1 MYGNIIKN
9 LRLENNLKQQDLAR
23 ILKTAQCTIAK
34 YENEQLEPNINT
46 LQVLANHF
54 NCSVDYILGRESED
68 HIIIVNNKQQSQI
81 EELYEKL
88 DRQNK
93 IMVLGYIT
101 ALIQKQ
107 NNKLSKE

>member
-34 YENEQLEPNINT
+34 YESEQLEPNINT
-46 LQVLANHF
+46 IQALANYF

-68 HIIIVNNKQQSQI
+68 SVIIVSDKQKSEI

-88 DRQNK
+88 NRQNK
-93 IMVLGYIT
+93 IMVMGYIT
-101 ALIQKQ
+101 ALLQKQ
-107 NNKLSKE
+107 NNGGF